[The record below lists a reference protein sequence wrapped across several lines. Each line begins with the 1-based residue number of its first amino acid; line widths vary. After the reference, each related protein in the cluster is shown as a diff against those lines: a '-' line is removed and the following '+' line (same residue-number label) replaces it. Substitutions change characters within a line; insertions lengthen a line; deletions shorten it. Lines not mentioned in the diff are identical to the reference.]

1 MVDFVSRRGFCF
13 CRKPDSRGR
22 DTSLRPTNER
32 RLSSSLELGAIST
45 TSPPTRNPPRRASA
59 PVAPA
64 VSRLVGLLAMVWM
77 VVMVREYGSDACS
90 SLCLS
95 LLLCACASAS
105 VSLYLSQPRYAVVN
119 DSLSYVLTLYR
130 TRTRTRGRGRS
141 RRRRER
147 ERERDTTRMDLIDG
161 RRRRTTKSTN
171 DSHQVLERVVKKTH
185 CEYSHRV
192 V

>member
-1 MVDFVSRRGFCF
+1 
-13 CRKPDSRGR
+13 
-22 DTSLRPTNER
+22 
-32 RLSSSLELGAIST
+32 
-45 TSPPTRNPPRRASA
+45 
-59 PVAPA
+59 VAPA

-90 SLCLS
+90 SLCR
-95 LLLCACASAS
+95 CCYACVRVRASFYIS
-105 VSLYLSQPRYAVVN
+105 RNPRYAVVN

-161 RRRRTTKSTN
+161 RGRRTTKSTN
-171 DSHQVLERVVKKTH
+171 DSHRVLERVVEKDSLRVLTSSRETTCSSTRTSGGNLLCVSCCSCRCVKWSFVVWLLPLSHTH
-185 CEYSHRV
+185 TQPTKR
-192 V
+192 